1 MRSTRPLSA
10 GLTVIVI
17 AVVVLVFA
25 VTGGSAKQSQA
36 TPAAGHTVSVR
47 QTSLGK
53 TLAGANGHT
62 LYLFRGDRPGVS
74 TVSSAG
80 LAVWP
85 AFSPTAEPHVT
96 GGASSTLLSTVIRPG
111 GSRQLTYNGHPLY
124 YYVGDKHPGD
134 TRGQGLNQFG
144 ALWYALSPS
153 GRAVTT
159 RPHTTTTAPNST
171 QPTGAYSSG
180 Y

>member
-1 MRSTRPLSA
+1 MRITRPIST
-10 GLTVIVI
+10 GLTVMVI
-17 AVVVLVFA
+17 AAVVLVFA
-25 VTGGSAKQSQA
+25 VTGGSAKQSLGA
-36 TPAAGHTVSVR
+36 PAAGRTVSVR

-53 TLAGANGHT
+53 TLTGANGHT

-74 TVSSAG
+74 NVSSAG

-85 AFSPTAEPHVT
+85 AFSPTAKPRVT
-96 GGASSTLLSTVIRPG
+96 GGASSTLLSTVTRPG

-124 YYVGDKHPGD
+124 YYVGDKHAGD
-134 TRGQGLNQFG
+134 ARGQGLNEFG
-144 ALWYALSPS
+144 ALWYVLSPS
-153 GRAVTT
+153 GRAVTA
-159 RPHTTTTAPNST
+159 RPQTTTTNST